1 MRKYITALMCILCI
15 CLSGCSKVYYY
26 YNDAVSFRL
35 ENNSEREIYAA
46 SISFG
51 IKDRVFGS
59 MVGENADGIALA
71 DKGDECLVF
80 PVEKGDLNDSKLED
94 MVFEFFVCTM
104 KDNDFTYVGTVT
116 VKSSKLHATYT
127 LILEEND
134 GKLTLTSN
142 DKDISITID
151 NE

>member
-1 MRKYITALMCILCI
+1 MRKYITALMCILCM

-35 ENNSEREIYAA
+35 ENNSERDVYAA
-46 SISFG
+46 SVSFG
-51 IKDRVFGS
+51 TKDRVFGS
-59 MVGENADGIALA
+59 MAEENVDGTALA
-71 DKGDECLVF
+71 AKGDECLVF
-80 PVEKGDLNDSKLED
+80 PVEIGDLNDSRLED
-94 MVFEFFVCTM
+94 MVFEFYVCTI
-104 KDNDFTYVGTVT
+104 KDSDFTYVGTVR

-134 GKLTLTSN
+134 GKLILTSN